1 MRTSAKKLARERGRE
16 MRTLTKESYYTTC
29 EGCNAVCEGVGEL
42 DKESGDL
49 YGLVC
54 PNCGEFD
61 VLNWADDEGDDE

>member
-1 MRTSAKKLARERGRE
+1 

-29 EGCNAVCEGVGEL
+29 QGCEAVCEGIGEL
-42 DKESGDL
+42 DKQSGDL

-61 VLNWADDEGDDE
+61 VLNWADSDEE

>member
-1 MRTSAKKLARERGRE
+1 

-29 EGCNAVCEGVGEL
+29 EGCEAVCEGVGEL

-61 VLNWADDEGDDE
+61 VLNWANNDEEEGEE

>member
-1 MRTSAKKLARERGRE
+1 M
-16 MRTLTKESYYTTC
+16 
-29 EGCNAVCEGVGEL
+29 GEL

-61 VLNWADDEGDDE
+61 VLNWESEEEEGDE

>member
-1 MRTSAKKLARERGRE
+1 

-29 EGCNAVCEGVGEL
+29 EGCEAVCEGVGEL

-61 VLNWADDEGDDE
+61 VLNWASEEEEGDE